1 MSVDA
6 KDGAP
11 PSTSTRRDLA
21 LILAIAAIGF
31 ALRLVAVA
39 QYQASH
45 PNALSV
51 VIDERS
57 YDRWARA
64 IAGGDWMGRE
74 VFFQEPLYPY
84 ALGSLYAIVGESLHA
99 ARIAHCCLWAATIVL
114 VGLIARR
121 LFGRAAGFVAAGLV
135 ALHGPGLIFPSL
147 ILKENLFLPVLAA
160 LALLIV
166 RSRSLSG
173 NRARI
178 AWLAIGVLGGMG
190 ALLRGNVLV
199 LLPVLAAWPL
209 LRKRFQSERV
219 GPAFAHAAAFVLGV
233 ACVLG
238 PVAWR
243 NAHVGGAFVLT
254 TSGAGTNVY
263 GGNNAENPYGRATE
277 FSFVRGIPEFEAGDW
292 KHEAERRAGRELLP
306 NEVSSFW
313 MGEALRSMREDP
325 LLHARILWNKLRL
338 SLGRYEVPDN
348 HMIDWDA
355 RYVAI
360 ARLPWPDFG
369 VTGAL
374 GLAGM
379 LAWTVLA
386 LARRRAPAGCAGGAT
401 EVALLFALYLGT
413 IVLTV
418 TSDRARL
425 PLLVLLAP
433 FAAFTCVQG
442 VAWIRARQRIE
453 IGVLAS
459 SLFVA
464 LLFAYVPALPAS
476 DRAEDYDE
484 RDFNLSVQWL
494 GEPGREAD
502 GRRLAESLI
511 AKHPRTA
518 RVNLLV
524 LTYDHRRASRLVR
537 EPKGPSRDAGAAQ
550 MRDILTR
557 ASAIADDE
565 RVFPRERFRANSLA
579 SWAALEVG
587 NLDEA
592 DKRFALARTFDPAA
606 ADLRAGAALVET
618 ARMSA
623 QWSNES
629 RTRGSTGAAPT
640 EEELAERRERKLR
653 QLEPML
659 DRLQVLALDRD
670 LRSDAR
676 ARARELAGW
685 MQLDLGR
692 PEVAVRH
699 FRAAHQLD
707 PSATTASALG
717 IALAARA
724 REMPSGPDR
733 VSLVQEAL
741 ALMREWPGAGGPFLE
756 KELEALGRD

>member
-1 MSVDA
+1 MSVAAD
-6 KDGAP
+6 DRAP
-11 PSTSTRRDLA
+11 PGSSTRRDLA
-21 LILAIAAIGF
+21 LILVIAAIGF

-39 QYQASH
+39 QYQAFH
-45 PNALSV
+45 PNAASV

-84 ALGSLYAIVGESLHA
+84 ALGALYAIVGESLHA

-121 LFGRAAGFVAAGLV
+121 LFGRTAGFVAAGLV
-135 ALHGPGLIFPSL
+135 AVHGPGLIFPSL
-147 ILKENLFLPVLAA
+147 ILKENLFLAVLAA
-160 LALLIV
+160 LALLVV
-166 RSRSLSG
+166 RSRSLAG

-178 AWLAIGVLGGMG
+178 AWLAIGILGGLG

-199 LLPVLAAWPL
+199 LLPVLAAWPI
-209 LRKRFQSERV
+209 LRRWFQRERV
-219 GPAFAHAAAFVLGV
+219 APALAHAAAFVLGV

-292 KHEAERRAGRELLP
+292 KHEAERRAGRELQP

-313 MGEALRSMREDP
+313 MGEALRSMRKDP
-325 LLHARILWNKLRL
+325 LLHARILWSKLRL

-348 HMIDWDA
+348 HMLDWDA

-360 ARLPWPDFG
+360 TRLPWPDFG

-374 GLAGM
+374 GLAGV

-401 EVALLFALYLGT
+401 EVAILFALYLGT

-442 VAWIRARQRIE
+442 VAWIRERRRFELA
-453 IGVLAS
+453 VLGAA
-459 SLFVA
+459 LAVA
-464 LLFAYVPALPAS
+464 LCAAYVPVLPAS
-476 DRAEDYDE
+476 DRDEDYDE

-494 GEPGREAD
+494 DEPGREVD
-502 GRRLAESLI
+502 GRRLADSLI

-524 LTYDHRRASRLVR
+524 LTYDQRRASRLLR
-537 EPKGPSRDAGAAQ
+537 EPKGPSREAGIVQ
-550 MRDILTR
+550 MHDVVRR
-557 ASAIADDE
+557 ASAIADDAS
-565 RVFPRERFRANSLA
+565 VFPRERFRANSLA
-579 SWAALEVG
+579 AWAALEARDI
-587 NLDEA
+587 DEA
-592 DKRFALARTFDPAA
+592 ARRFALARAFDPEDRELRGGEIRAELA
-606 ADLRAGAALVET
+606 GMNSLWMTDVRPKLRDQDGLRAPGPEVDAGLK
-618 ARMSA
+618 R
-623 QWSNES
+623 
-629 RTRGSTGAAPT
+629 
-640 EEELAERRERKLR
+640 
-653 QLEPML
+653 LEPML
-659 DRLQVLALDRD
+659 DRLQVLALDR
-670 LRSDAR
+670 
-676 ARARELAGW
+676 ELAPDVRALARDFAGW
-685 MQLDLGR
+685 IQLDLGR
-692 PEVAVRH
+692 TEVAVRH
-699 FRAAHQLD
+699 FRAAHQLA
-707 PSATTASALG
+707 PTEGSRRSLAVALT
-717 IALAARA
+717 ARA
-724 REMPSGPDR
+724 KSMPAGSERDA
-733 VSLVQEAL
+733 VVMEAR
-741 ALMREWPGAGGPFLE
+741 ALIRDWPTANGSDLE
-756 KELEALGRD
+756 RELESIQGG